1 MHLAEVWLAGAAKFA
16 ASPNVPAQTNYLR
29 ATLATE
35 IWTIQSEDRHVVR
48 FLCQRIKYVADYKPF
63 LAGGAGFGVR
73 RPAVALLP
81 GYLDHHL
88 TR

>member
-1 MHLAEVWLAGAAKFA
+1 MLLAEVWLAGAAKFA
-16 ASPNVPAQTNYLR
+16 ASPHVPAQTNYLR
-29 ATLATE
+29 AALAAE

-63 LAGGAGFGVR
+63 LGWSAGFGVR
-73 RPAVALLP
+73 RSAVALLE
-81 GYLDHHL
+81 GYLDHHA